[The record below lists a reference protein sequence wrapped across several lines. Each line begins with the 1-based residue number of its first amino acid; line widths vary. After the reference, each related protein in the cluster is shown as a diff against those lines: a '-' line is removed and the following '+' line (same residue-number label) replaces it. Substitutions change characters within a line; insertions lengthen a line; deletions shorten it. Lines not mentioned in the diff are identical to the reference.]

1 MKPADVRTQI
11 AAGETGPIYVLEG
24 DDLQSRHDLAL
35 EFAAVVD
42 EGLHA
47 FNVQNFYANE
57 ATSASARD
65 QLIGDMLAAARTL
78 PMMAPRRIVI
88 VHEADRLLSPKR
100 SADDD
105 EAAAPAGGSKRK
117 KVAVTPAEELEA
129 YVAEPE
135 RLTTLV
141 FVAGQLDSNRRIV
154 KLLRKHAVSV
164 DCGTLEN
171 SGEAARWI
179 KARLEKEGLAIDS
192 QAVTLL
198 LEATGLDLARIR
210 ADVEKL
216 ALFAAGESTVT
227 APHVREMVLPRIEP
241 GEHFAMANALR
252 DGNARAALRELS
264 ALFETGANEFMILGQ
279 IRYTASR
286 LLPIARARQAMDAV
300 FQTDLDLKSEAKL
313 AAGDPRFLL
322 ERLVIGLCRR

>member
-1 MKPADVRTQI
+1 MKPAEVRQQI
-11 AAGETGPIYVLEG
+11 AAGDTGPLYVLEG
-24 DDLQSRHDLAL
+24 DDLQSRNELAL
-35 EFAAVVD
+35 AFAALVD

-47 FNVQNFYANE
+47 FNVQHFYANE
-57 ATSASARD
+57 ATSASGRD
-65 QLIGDMLAAARTL
+65 QLIGDLLAAARTL
-78 PMMAPRRIVI
+78 PMMAPRRVVI

-100 SADDD
+100 GGDDD
-105 EAAAPAGGSKRK
+105 EGAATAGGGSKRK
-117 KVAVTPAEELEA
+117 KAQTPAEELEA
-129 YVAEPE
+129 YVADPE
-135 RLTTLV
+135 RLTTMV
-141 FVAGQLDSNRRIV
+141 FVASALDGNRRIV

-179 KARLEKEGLAIDS
+179 KARLEKEDLAIEP

-210 ADVEKL
+210 AEVDKL
-216 ALFAAGESTVT
+216 SLFAIGETAVT
-227 APHVREMVLPRIEP
+227 AQHVREMVLPQNEP
-241 GEHFAMANALR
+241 GEHFALSNALR
-252 DGNARAALRELS
+252 DGNAREALRELS

-279 IRYTASR
+279 IRYVASR
-286 LLPIARARQAMDAV
+286 LVPIARARTAMDAV
-300 FQTDLDLKSEAKL
+300 FQTDLDLKSDAKL